1 MPCTEIVGFGQNRGH
16 QMALGIFQ
24 FPADLWNR
32 VWKRARPQKEL
43 SCSQGI
49 SKRESKEQGHPS
61 RLFRQAGD
69 ADALGEGRTN
79 PAMGIH
85 EHLPRLE
92 HLGSTT
98 AVQGIGQTLNMTLL
112 PADIKQWLHQ
122 HTPGALTQEK
132 WASFTLVFHPF
143 RHIPTH
149 DNLCSP
155 THSYP

>member
-1 MPCTEIVGFGQNRGH
+1 
-16 QMALGIFQ
+16 MALGISQ

-32 VWKRARPQKEL
+32 VLKRPKPLKEL
-43 SCSQGI
+43 SCTQGI
-49 SKRESKEQGHPS
+49 SKHENKEQGHPS
-61 RLFRQAGD
+61 RLSRQAED

-85 EHLPRLE
+85 EHLSRLQ
-92 HLGSTT
+92 HLGSTI
-98 AVQGIGQTLNMTLL
+98 AVQGVGQTLNFMTLL
-112 PADIKQWLHQ
+112 LPDIKQWLHQ
-122 HTPGALTQEK
+122 HTLGVLTQEK
-132 WASFTLVFHPF
+132 WAPFTLVFHPF